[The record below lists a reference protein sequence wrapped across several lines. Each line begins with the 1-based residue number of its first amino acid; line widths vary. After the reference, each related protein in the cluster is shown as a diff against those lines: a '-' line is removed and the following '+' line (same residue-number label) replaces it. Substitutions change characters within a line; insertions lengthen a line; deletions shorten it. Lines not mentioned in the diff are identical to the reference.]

1 MRPRLF
7 RTEIT
12 MVHTRRVADRLF
24 SALLRATGGVAM
36 ILVAG
41 CGGGGYSAPS
51 MPASTMNAT
60 APVIVTAPASMT
72 VAVGATA
79 TFSVA
84 ATGVGTLS
92 YQWLRNGTAIS
103 GATGASFTTA
113 PATAA
118 DNNATFA
125 VMVAN
130 LYGTITSSPAM
141 LTVM

>member
-1 MRPRLF
+1 MTHNFRAAVRLC
-7 RTEIT
+7 TA
-12 MVHTRRVADRLF
+12 V
-24 SALLRATGGVAM
+24 LRAAGCAAM
-36 ILVAG
+36 ILVAS
-41 CGGGGYSAPS
+41 CGGGYSSPS
-51 MPASTMNAT
+51 MSGAAMNAT
-60 APVIVTAPASMT
+60 APVIVTSPASMT

-84 ATGVGTLS
+84 ASGVGPLR

-103 GATGASFTTA
+103 GATAASFTTA

-118 DNNATFA
+118 DNSATFA

-141 LTVM
+141 LIVM

>member
-1 MRPRLF
+1 MTHNF
-7 RTEIT
+7 
-12 MVHTRRVADRLF
+12 RVAVRLCT
-24 SALLRATGGVAM
+24 ALLRASGCAAM

-41 CGGGGYSAPS
+41 CGGGGYSSPS
-51 MPASTMNAT
+51 MPASAMNAT
-60 APVIVTAPASMT
+60 APVIVTSPASMT

-84 ATGVGTLS
+84 ASGVGPLR

-103 GATGASFTTA
+103 GATAASFTTA

-118 DNNATFA
+118 DNSATFA

-130 LYGTITSSPAM
+130 VYGTITSSPAM
-141 LTVM
+141 LIVM